1 MADISRVLFTAKE
14 ALLSNLTAINVTGSN
29 IANVNTPGYSRLR
42 PIFESVG
49 TRDATS
55 TQEQIGVRI
64 ADVEQIY
71 DRFLQYQL
79 VQQRSAVANYT
90 AQQDLLQ
97 RVESVLNENNGG
109 GINESLS
116 EFLNAWGNLSIDP
129 SSKSKRDMVVS
140 TGENLAYV
148 FNQRANEVIDIQK
161 AADDSV
167 ADNITALNN
176 YLSQMAKFN
185 QIIVT
190 AETSGSSASAIRDQR
205 GELLGEIS
213 NLIDINYMEK
223 SDGSLYITLPTNG
236 KALVEGFNSWELQV
250 QRNTSNNNLYDI
262 VFAENPAQSINS
274 QITGGK
280 LAGILEVRDVAIP
293 SYLDQIN
300 QTASSII
307 NKVNELHTSGYD
319 QDGNPGEFFFTPTN
333 EARYMQV
340 SDRIVSDP
348 RKVAASETI
357 NADGNNASAMTA
369 IKNDQM
375 YASMGTIRS
384 ADAPPVAAASILV
397 PASLGADGSVVL
409 TRGATAA
416 DWTIT
421 TSTGYPLMVIG
432 STADAATLTIDAD
445 NDGTDDISFALS
457 GTWETG
463 DTAAFTITAAGPTLS
478 TVTVTDQ
485 DSGASQDHSATGQI
499 NNIGQ
504 VYKSTLTGHPITISR
519 GAVFNA
525 WTITDNGGY
534 ENLSILS
541 ADAQSVK
548 FDMDDNG
555 IADITLNLSGN
566 WEQNDTLSFSLT
578 KNDSTTTIDGYFN
591 SLIANLGQD
600 VVSATQSLGRET
612 TILNQQTDQREQ
624 LSGVSIDEE
633 MINLIK
639 FQMAYGAAGRMTKT
653 VSDMMDIIINL
664 GK

>member
-79 VQQRSAVANYT
+79 VQQKSAVANYT
-90 AQQDLLQ
+90 AQQDLLK
-97 RVESVLNENNGG
+97 RVEGVLNENNGG
-109 GINESLS
+109 GINDSLG

-148 FNQRANEVIDIQK
+148 FNQRANEIIDIQK

-167 ADNITALNN
+167 ADNITELNV

-205 GELLGEIS
+205 NELLGEIS

-250 QRNTSNNNLYDI
+250 QRNTDNNNLYDI
-262 VFAENPAQSINS
+262 VFTENPTQSINS

-293 SYLDQIN
+293 SYLDQLN

-319 QDGNPGEFFFTPTN
+319 QDGNPGELFFTPTS

-340 SDRIVSDP
+340 NDVVVGDA
-348 RKVAASETI
+348 RKIAASATI
-357 NADGNNASAMTA
+357 NADGNVASAMSA
-369 IKNDQM
+369 ITSDQM

-397 PASLGADGSVVL
+397 PASLGADGSIVL

-416 DWTIT
+416 DWTVT

-432 STADAATLTIDAD
+432 STADATTLTIDAD
-445 NDGTDDISFALS
+445 NDGTDDISLALS

-463 DTAAFTITAAGPTLS
+463 DAAAFTITAAGPTVS
-478 TVTVTDQ
+478 AVTVTDQ
-485 DSGASQDHSATGQI
+485 DSSVSQDHSATGQI

-504 VYKSTLTGHPITISR
+504 VYKNTLTGHPITISR
-519 GAVFNA
+519 SATSGT

-541 ADAQSVK
+541 ADGQSVK
-548 FDMDDNG
+548 FDLDNNG
-555 IADITLNLSGN
+555 TADITMNLSGS

-591 SLIANLGQD
+591 SLIANFGQD

-639 FQMAYGAAGRMTKT
+639 YQMAYGAAGRMTKT